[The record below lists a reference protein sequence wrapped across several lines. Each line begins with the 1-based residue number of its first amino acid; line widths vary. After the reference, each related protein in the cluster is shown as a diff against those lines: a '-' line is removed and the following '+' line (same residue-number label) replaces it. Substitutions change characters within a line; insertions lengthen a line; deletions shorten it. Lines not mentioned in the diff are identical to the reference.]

1 MTDPKQQGSATGYP
15 DILQR
20 YVDEMIPGPMDLP
33 RSTTRRFHGRDVP
46 LWQGYVHVDD
56 VEGYVEN
63 LRLRFYLNQW
73 QAQHKESG
81 CVPSTD
87 EVYQIMV
94 DADAGESRES
104 TRPFHIKRMA
114 DSIIRNNVR
123 EPIIV
128 FYRGNGETELW
139 DGNRRFFGT
148 KHIMVA
154 DGYAEARETAQWLP
168 AYVYLPSG
176 STQEDEQVKLDILV
190 ECNFVNP
197 EQIPWPNY
205 VKAEQVYSQYKNRMK
220 ADPDD
225 SVLSREVKVELAR
238 EFGLRGWRTVDRWIK
253 MYDMALQ
260 FKEYHEEE
268 QERDP
273 TTVDLLIQERFEY
286 FDELSKP
293 GVFGAVR
300 NDPDARD
307 EVFDWMWDGKFKAWA
322 DVRQIPK
329 ILIDPEARKQANSPD
344 DDGVK
349 RAIAT
354 VLANDPTRVKDK
366 TAANE
371 RITQFALWLD
381 SFKREEYKTIDTD
394 TFGSLKVI
402 LSDVVKITDAL
413 ISQPSEELAG
423 VSDDQ

>member
-1 MTDPKQQGSATGYP
+1 MTTTKEVMSVSEYP
-15 DILQR
+15 DIFQR
-20 YVDEMIPGPMDLP
+20 YVDEMHPRPMDLP
-33 RSTTRRFHGRDVP
+33 RSTTRRFHGRDVQ
-46 LWQGYVHVDD
+46 LWQGYVHVDS

-73 QAQHKESG
+73 QSQNKDSG
-81 CVPSTD
+81 RVPSTD

-94 DADAGESRES
+94 DADAGEPRES
-104 TRPFHIKRMA
+104 TKPFHINRMA
-114 DSIIRNNVR
+114 NSIVRNNVR
-123 EPIIV
+123 EPIIIC
-128 FYRGNGETELW
+128 YRGNGDTELW

-148 KHIMVA
+148 KHIMA
-154 DGYAEARETAQWLP
+154 DDGYADARQTAQSLP

-176 STQEDEQVKLDILV
+176 NTQEDEQVKLNILV

-205 VKAEQVYSQYKNRMK
+205 VKAEQVYNEYKKRMK

-225 SVLSREVKVELAR
+225 SVLSREVKVELAQ

-253 MYDMALQ
+253 MYDMTIQ

-273 TTVDLLIQERFEY
+273 TSVDLLIQERFKY
-286 FDELSKP
+286 FDEISKP
-293 GVFGAVR
+293 GVFGAIR

-344 DDGVK
+344 EDGVK
-349 RAIAT
+349 CAIAT
-354 VLANDPTRVKDK
+354 VIANDPIRVKDK

-371 RITQFALWLD
+371 RIKQFAAWLD

-394 TFGSLKVI
+394 ALGSLKAI
-402 LSDVVKITDAL
+402 LNDVVKITDAL
-413 ISQPSEELAG
+413 ISEQSEELADVAG
-423 VSDDQ
+423 D